1 MERYEDARDQ
11 FRVATTEHPKNAE
24 MRVRWGRLF
33 LERFNKADA
42 EKLFNEAL
50 EIDKNNAAAYLGLAL
65 VYAEGF
71 SIKAVEDAQK
81 ALQLDP
87 KLVEAQELLAYLA
100 LEDNDVDKAVKEA
113 DKAIAM
119 SPEALDGMA
128 IRATIDW
135 LNDKAG
141 TEWTDRILKVNPVY
155 GEAYA
160 TGGHFFVINRRYV
173 EGIQLYRKALELNP
187 RLWDARAR
195 AGRQPDAVGTGRR
208 GAASSLASAGTI
220 TTAAPKWRTR

>member
-1 MERYEDARDQ
+1 
-11 FRVATTEHPKNAE
+11 

-50 EIDKNNAAAYLGLAL
+50 EIDPNYAPAYLGLAL

-100 LEDNDVDKAVKEA
+100 LEDNDIDKAVKEA
-113 DKAIAM
+113 DKAIAI

-128 IRATIDW
+128 IRATVDW
-135 LNDKAG
+135 LNDKPG
-141 TEWTDRILKVNPVY
+141 TEWTDRILKINPVY

-173 EGIQLYRKALELNP
+173 EGIKLYRKALELNP
-187 RLWDARAR
+187 RLWDARAELGVNLMR
-195 AGRQPDAVGTGRR
+195 LGQDGEARRQLQRVLGKSLSQRR
-208 GAASSLASAGTI
+208 SGEFAHAARQLQEFRHVRDRQHDS
-220 TTAAPKWRTR
+220 